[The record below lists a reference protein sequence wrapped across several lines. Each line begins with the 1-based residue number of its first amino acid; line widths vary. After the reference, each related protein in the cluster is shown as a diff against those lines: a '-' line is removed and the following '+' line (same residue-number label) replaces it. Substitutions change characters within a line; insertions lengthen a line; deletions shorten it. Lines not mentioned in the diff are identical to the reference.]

1 VAPRVS
7 QESDA
12 AFWRQPVTDRH
23 CLNCNVP
30 PPRRLNDEAA
40 PRRLHRRLSLDS
52 VYLRFFDFKNELSE
66 KDLHYLTELDFDQRV
81 ALVAT
86 FGRVRGSR

>member
-1 VAPRVS
+1 MDVSASVVTDHTRDGVAIRIAAIRP
-7 QESDA
+7 SDKSCLA
-12 AFWRQPVTDRH
+12 AF
-23 CLNCNVP
+23 
-30 PPRRLNDEAA
+30 
-40 PRRLHRRLSLDS
+40 HRRLSPDS

-86 FGRVRGSR
+86 FERVCGSR